1 MYDKIISTLNKPITS
16 NIVSNINN
24 VQNLVSNIKKSD
36 FEKMI
41 NLLGSDNK
49 KKLIK
54 ILSYIKSSNTV
65 LSNFINNIEKNL
77 TK

>member
-1 MYDKIISTLNKPITS
+1 
-16 NIVSNINN
+16 
-24 VQNLVSNIKKSD
+24 
-36 FEKMI
+36 MI

-54 ILSYIKSSNTV
+54 ILSYVKSSNNV